1 MTLLDFARGP
11 AMQWSLIILV
21 VGVVLR
27 MAGIYF
33 MAKRKDYSQAKAT
46 DTTAAGFKT
55 IATRSAPVPDLEHRV
70 RFSHYS
76 GYLWHIGLF
85 ITVLLYAPHI
95 LWFKSILG
103 FGWPALPT
111 TIVIVAAAITL
122 GTLIALLI
130 RRMIH
135 PVLSKISS
143 FDDYFS
149 WFVTTLPIATGLA
162 AYAHF
167 GSDWGWRYETVLA
180 VHILS
185 VELLFVYFPF
195 GKLIHPFTIWFTRF
209 AIGAQM
215 EHRGVRA

>member
-1 MTLLDFARGP
+1 MTLLDFARGT
-11 AMQWSLIILV
+11 AMKWSLIILV
-21 VGVVLR
+21 AGVVLR
-27 MAGIYF
+27 LAGTYL
-33 MAKRKDYSQAKAT
+33 MAKFKDYSQAKAS
-46 DTTAAGFKT
+46 DTTAGGFRT
-55 IATRSAPVPDLEHRV
+55 IVTRTTPIADLEPRV

-85 ITVLLYAPHI
+85 ITVLFYAPHI

-103 FGWPALPT
+103 FGWPSLPT
-111 TIVIVAAAITL
+111 TIVIAAAAITL

-130 RRMIH
+130 RRVMH
-135 PVLSKISS
+135 PALSAISS
-143 FDDYFS
+143 FDDYLS

-162 AYAHF
+162 AFAHF

-185 VELLFVYFPF
+185 VELLFIYFPF

-209 AIGAQM
+209 AVGAEM
-215 EHRGVRA
+215 ERRGVRA